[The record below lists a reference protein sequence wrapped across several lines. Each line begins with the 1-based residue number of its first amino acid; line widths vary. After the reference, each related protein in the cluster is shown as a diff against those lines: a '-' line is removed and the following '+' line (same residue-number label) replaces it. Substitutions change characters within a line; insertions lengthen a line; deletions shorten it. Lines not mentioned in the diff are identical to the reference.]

1 MHDSLVIGF
10 RWAHTPVQACRTHAS
25 GLGTHVL
32 CARVPV
38 HTDCLTS
45 GLKTDVHTSTST
57 HTLACMF
64 IGGANIPNM

>member
-1 MHDSLVIGF
+1 MGSHACAGVSHTCF
-10 RWAHTPVQACRTHAS
+10 RSRHSCSVRT
-25 GLGTHVL
+25 
-32 CARVPV
+32 CAV